1 VCVWYTRNLSR
12 IALRRNVGESAWGV
26 ALHKERR
33 LLAVSANTHDITVF
47 ELGVEQMVRERKE
60 QSDDEESRESGF
72 RARTEELP
80 ADQRRKKKRHSRGE
94 SDEDPGRPGTSRS
107 GGNGRKRRKEKP
119 LVADRSIKILRGH
132 ENNIPNISFLDDASG
147 RWLTSTDID
156 GVVTLWDVHTRRM
169 VESCQLGPRQ
179 PRYDQ
184 NAIAWYPQYG
194 EHILTES
201 MSRGWSVIMLT
212 PQSFKPMDDLH
223 TALGIKSRRGIQPP
237 AFLPRSGRRQSPH
250 LGDIPPRTPLEGV
263 KCVARGYY
271 KGEFDQVRIK
281 DIPRA
286 WDISP
291 EPEYNHF
298 YRSFGRE
305 PEFIVEDDEEESPYE
320 LDEASEGATSDTE
333 EPSPPQSPDPVIDP
347 VPQIPTLPP
356 GEGPDHYQGYSDTDT
371 DSNDDSFSESYDES
385 DDMPDTDNYGVNISP
400 HESPSSYSTASSI
413 PSSRPTYAAVAY
425 SATIPYPPPS
435 NDELDPAQPPLSYVF
450 TTTEHNAYLLPT
462 HRLSPT
468 VFCREFVKILPPNN
482 RQLEMIDRLNMVIH
496 IPELSI
502 IVSATQGGRA
512 GIFRLTRVGEDC
524 VMRLDYMLPRVAP
537 NYARNVSRWA
547 PPEQEE
553 GYDIPH
559 AIQWP
564 LLGIAASPVQG
575 KELGKSR
582 AGSDVSSGARRRRD
596 RQRGGGWRGI
606 EGRRRWRLMM
616 VYMNGTVLSYEL
628 GREREDEGVYGDGYG
643 ALGGDGFVMV

>member
-1 VCVWYTRNLSR
+1 HNYLFIAVRTKIYVYIPIFPYQTLPETPYTVLTSEHLDGRPGFINTQDPHGINSLTIGELGSEEVLVSAHDDGDVCIWYTKNLSR

-26 ALHKERR
+26 ALHRERR

-47 ELGVEQMVRERKE
+47 ELGVEPMVRERKE
-60 QSDDEESRESGF
+60 QSDDEDSRE
-72 RARTEELP
+72 T
-80 ADQRRKKKRHSRGE
+80 
-94 SDEDPGRPGTSRS
+94 
-107 GGNGRKRRKEKP
+107 
-119 LVADRSIKILRGH
+119 DRSIKILRGH

-147 RWLTSTDID
+147 RWLTATDID
-156 GVVTLWDVHTRRM
+156 GVVTLWDVYTRRM

-179 PRYDQ
+179 P
-184 NAIAWYPQYG
+184 
-194 EHILTES
+194 
-201 MSRGWSVIMLT
+201 
-212 PQSFKPMDDLH
+212 
-223 TALGIKSRRGIQPP
+223 
-237 AFLPRSGRRQSPH
+237 
-250 LGDIPPRTPLEGV
+250 
-263 KCVARGYY
+263 
-271 KGEFDQVRIK
+271 
-281 DIPRA
+281 
-286 WDISP
+286 SP
-291 EPEYNHF
+291 EPEYNRF
-298 YRSFGRE
+298 YRSFYRE
-305 PEFIVEDDEEESPYE
+305 PEFIAEDDEEEFPYD
-320 LDEASEGATSDTE
+320 LDEATEGAISDTD
-333 EPSPPQSPDPVIDP
+333 EPSPPQSPDPVIEP
-347 VPQIPTLPP
+347 VPQIPALPP

-385 DDMPDTDNYGVNISP
+385 DDIPDTDNDGVNVSP

-413 PSSRPTYAAVAY
+413 PSSRPTYAAIAY

-468 VFCREFVKILPPNN
+468 VFCRQFVKILPPNN
-482 RQLEMIDRLNMVIH
+482 GQLEMFDRLNMVIH

-502 IVSATQGGRA
+502 IVSATQAGRA

-524 VMRLDYMLPRVAP
+524 VMRLDYVLPRVAQ
-537 NYARNVSRWA
+537 NYARNISQSA

-564 LLGIAASPVQG
+564 LLGIAASPIQG
-575 KELGKSR
+575 KE
-582 AGSDVSSGARRRRD
+582 
-596 RQRGGGWRGI
+596 GI

-628 GREREDEGVYGDGYG
+628 GRERGDDGVYGDGYG
-643 ALGGDGFVMV
+643 VLGGDGFVMV